1 LVFLALLIL
10 IATQATLAKRMK
22 QRLPKTIALLVVA
35 AGLSLLVVRTIR
47 AQTGNGI
54 YEPADGDTV
63 SGVVVL
69 RGTAIHPQFLRYELA
84 FLQPAR
90 PGSDWIVFAQGDQPV
105 QDETLAVWDT
115 TVGQPASPIFPD
127 GLYRLRLRVVRTDYN
142 YDEYFANNILIANVT
157 ATPSPTG
164 TLTTTL
170 PVPATLPSAGE
181 LEATRQANSGTL
193 PTLTP
198 FPTPSPLPTVA
209 GAETGSADADTED
222 TEQPAGLLNQI
233 LAIETSRFSRAFWL
247 GVGLVFAVFACFA
260 AYIFVRGAW
269 RRIRR
274 RLRHR
279 STTT

>member
-1 LVFLALLIL
+1 MN
-10 IATQATLAKRMK
+10 QG
-22 QRLPKTIALLVVA
+22 LPKTIALFVVA
-35 AGLSLLVVRTIR
+35 IGLWLAFVGGIS

-63 SGVVVL
+63 SGVVVV
-69 RGTAIHPQFLRYELA
+69 RGTAAHPQFLRYELA

-105 QDETLAVWDT
+105 QDDTLAVWDT
-115 TVGQPASPIFPD
+115 TVGQPVSPVFPD

-142 YDEYFANNILIANVT
+142 YDEYYANNILISNVT
-157 ATPSPTG
+157 ATPTPSG

-170 PVPATLPSAGE
+170 PLPPTLPSATE
-181 LEATRQANSGTL
+181 LEATRRAGSGTL

-209 GAETGSADADTED
+209 GAALGAADAASGDAD
-222 TEQPAGLLNQI
+222 QPAGLLNRI
-233 LAIETSRFSRAFWL
+233 RAIETSRFSRAFWL
-247 GVGLVFAVFACFA
+247 GVGLVLVVFACFA
-260 AYIFVRGAW
+260 AYILVRAVW

-274 RLRHR
+274 RLR
-279 STTT
+279 